1 MKNKKKSKDRIEY
14 YNDKGELHREDG
26 PAIEYNNGTKHWY
39 INNQLHRIDGPA
51 IEHSDGS
58 KYWFKNGKRHR
69 EDGPYNEY
77 NNEVDS
83 IYHMYFLE
91 DIFYT
96 EEQYKEKILKIKLDR
111 LKSI

>member
-1 MKNKKKSKDRIEY
+1 MRRKKFKDSIEY
-14 YNDKGELHREDG
+14 YNDKGKRHRADG
-26 PAIEYNNGTKHWY
+26 PAIE
-39 INNQLHRIDGPA
+39 L
-51 IEHSDGS
+51 SDGR

-83 IYHMYFLE
+83 IYNMYFLE